1 MSNIKLN
8 AKLRAYSNASIELP
22 ALAVDGALSE
32 TSTNPVQNKVIT
44 LALSEKVD
52 EEVGKTLTSNDF
64 TNELKDKLDN
74 IEVGANKTIV
84 DTELSD
90 TSNNPVENKVI
101 SIALGDKVTIP
112 NTDGVI
118 SAQDGQISTIESLS
132 VEDTK
137 SLFDSVRNSLMSR
150 KTSMPS
156 KGVR

>member
-22 ALAVDGALSE
+22 ALVVDDALSE

-52 EEVGKTLTSNDF
+52 KEVGKTLTSNDF

-74 IEVGANKTIV
+74 IEVGANRTII

-101 SIALGDKVTIP
+101 SIALGGKVTIP

-118 SAQDGQISTIESLS
+118 SVQDGQISTIESLS

-137 SLFDSVRNSLMSR
+137 SLFDSVRGGLMSR

>member
-8 AKLRAYSNASIELP
+8 AKLRAYSSASIELP
-22 ALAVDGALSE
+22 ALAVDDALSE

-52 EEVGKTLTSNDF
+52 KEVGKTLTSNDF

-74 IEVGANKTIV
+74 IEVGANKTII

-118 SAQDGQISTIESLS
+118 SVQGSQISTIESLS

-137 SLFDSVRNSLMSR
+137 SLFNSVRDSLMSR

>member
-22 ALAVDGALSE
+22 ALAVDDTLSE
-32 TSTNPVQNKVIT
+32 TSTTPVQNKVIT
-44 LALSEKVD
+44 LVLSEKVD
-52 EEVGKTLTSNDF
+52 KEVGKTLTSNDF

-74 IEVGANKTIV
+74 IEVGANKTII

-101 SIALGDKVTIP
+101 SVALGDKVTIP

-118 SAQDGQISTIESLS
+118 SVQDGQISTIESLS

-137 SLFDSVRNSLMSR
+137 SLFSSVRDSLMSR

>member
-22 ALAVDGALSE
+22 ALAVDDTLSE

-52 EEVGKTLTSNDF
+52 KEVGKTLTSNDF

-74 IEVGANKTIV
+74 IEVGANKTII

-137 SLFDSVRNSLMSR
+137 SLFDSVRDSLMSR
-150 KTSMPS
+150 KTSVPS

>member
-22 ALAVDGALSE
+22 ALAVDDTLSE

-52 EEVGKTLTSNDF
+52 KEVGKILTSNDF
-64 TNELKDKLDN
+64 TDELKDKLDN
-74 IEVGANKTIV
+74 IEVGANKTII

-101 SIALGDKVTIP
+101 SVALGDKVTIP

-118 SAQDGQISTIESLS
+118 SVQGRQVSTIESLS

-137 SLFDSVRNSLMSR
+137 SLFSSVRDSLMSR

>member
-22 ALAVDGALSE
+22 ALVVDDALSE
-32 TSTNPVQNKVIT
+32 TSANPVQNKVIT

-52 EEVGKTLTSNDF
+52 KEVGKTLTSNDF

-74 IEVGANKTIV
+74 IEVGANKTII

-101 SIALGDKVTIP
+101 SVALGDKVTIP

-137 SLFDSVRNSLMSR
+137 SLFGSVRDSLMSR

>member
-22 ALAVDGALSE
+22 ALAVDDTLSE

-44 LALSEKVD
+44 LTLSEKVD
-52 EEVGKTLTSNDF
+52 KEVGKTLTSNDF

-74 IEVGANKTIV
+74 IEVGANKTII

-137 SLFDSVRNSLMSR
+137 SLFDSVRDSLMSR

>member
-8 AKLRAYSNASIELP
+8 ARLRAYSNASIELP
-22 ALAVDGALSE
+22 ALAVDDTLSE

-52 EEVGKTLTSNDF
+52 KEVGKTLTSNDF

-74 IEVGANKTIV
+74 IEVGANKTII

-101 SIALGDKVTIP
+101 SVALGDKVTIP
-112 NTDGVI
+112 NTNGVI
-118 SAQDGQISTIESLS
+118 SVQDKQISTVEPLS

-137 SLFDSVRNSLMSR
+137 SLFGSVCDSLMSR

-156 KGVR
+156 REVQ

>member
-22 ALAVDGALSE
+22 ALEVDDTLSE

-44 LALSEKVD
+44 VALSEKVD
-52 EEVGKTLTSNDF
+52 KEVGKTLTSNDF

-74 IEVGANKTIV
+74 IEVGANKTII

-90 TSNNPVENKVI
+90 TSNNPVQNKVI
-101 SIALGDKVTIP
+101 SVALGNKVTMP
-112 NTDGVI
+112 NTDGII

-132 VEDTK
+132 VEGTK
-137 SLFDSVRNSLMSR
+137 SLFNSVRDSLMSR

>member
-22 ALAVDGALSE
+22 ALTVDDALSE

-52 EEVGKTLTSNDF
+52 KEVGKTLTSNDF

-74 IEVGANKTIV
+74 IEVGANKTII

-101 SIALGDKVTIP
+101 SVALGDKVTIP

-118 SAQDGQISTIESLS
+118 SVQNGQISTIESLS

-137 SLFDSVRNSLMSR
+137 SLFGSVRDSLMSR

>member
-22 ALAVDGALSE
+22 ALAVDDTLSE

-52 EEVGKTLTSNDF
+52 KEVGKTLTSNDF

-74 IEVGANKTIV
+74 IEVGANKTII

-101 SIALGDKVTIP
+101 SVALGDKVTIP

-118 SAQDGQISTIESLS
+118 SVQNGQISTIESLS

-137 SLFDSVRNSLMSR
+137 SLFVSVRDSLMSR

>member
-1 MSNIKLN
+1 MSDIKLN

-22 ALAVDGALSE
+22 ALVVDDALSE

-52 EEVGKTLTSNDF
+52 KEVGKTLTSNDF

-74 IEVGANKTIV
+74 IEVGANKTII

-101 SIALGDKVTIP
+101 SVALGDKVTIP

-118 SAQDGQISTIESLS
+118 SVQDEQISTIESLS

-137 SLFDSVRNSLMSR
+137 SLFGSVRDSLMSR

>member
-22 ALAVDGALSE
+22 ALAVDDTLSE

-52 EEVGKTLTSNDF
+52 KEVGKTLTSNDF

-74 IEVGANKTIV
+74 IEVGANKTII

-90 TSNNPVENKVI
+90 TSNNPVQNKVI
-101 SIALGDKVTIP
+101 TVALGNKVTVP
-112 NTDGVI
+112 NTDGII
-118 SAQDGQISTIESLS
+118 SARDGQISTIESLS

-137 SLFDSVRNSLMSR
+137 SLFNSVRDSLMSR

>member
-8 AKLRAYSNASIELP
+8 AKLSAYSNASIELP
-22 ALAVDGALSE
+22 ALAVDDTLSE

-52 EEVGKTLTSNDF
+52 KEVGKTLTSNDF

-74 IEVGANKTIV
+74 IEVGANKTTI

-101 SIALGDKVTIP
+101 SVALGDKVTIP
-112 NTDGVI
+112 DTNGVI
-118 SAQDGQISTIESLS
+118 SVQDKQISTIESLS

-137 SLFDSVRNSLMSR
+137 SLFGSVCDSLMSR

-156 KGVR
+156 REVR

>member
-22 ALAVDGALSE
+22 ALAVDDTLSE

-44 LALSEKVD
+44 LALSEKVNK
-52 EEVGKTLTSNDF
+52 EVGKTLTSNDF
-64 TNELKDKLDN
+64 TNKLKDKLDN
-74 IEVGANKTIV
+74 IEVGANKTTI

-101 SIALGDKVTIP
+101 SVALGDKVTIP
-112 NTDGVI
+112 NTNGVI
-118 SAQDGQISTIESLS
+118 SVQDKQISTIESLS

-137 SLFDSVRNSLMSR
+137 SLFGSVCDRLMSR

>member
-22 ALAVDGALSE
+22 ALAVDDTLST

-52 EEVGKTLTSNDF
+52 KEVGKTLTSNDF

-74 IEVGANKTIV
+74 IEVGANKTTV

-90 TSNNPVENKVI
+90 TSTNPVANKVI
-101 SIALGDKVTIP
+101 SVALGDKVTIP
-112 NTDGVI
+112 NTNGVI
-118 SAQDGQISTIESLS
+118 SVQDKQISTIESLS

-137 SLFDSVRNSLMSR
+137 SLFDSVCDSLMSR

-156 KGVR
+156 RGVR

>member
-22 ALAVDGALSE
+22 ALVVDDALSE

-52 EEVGKTLTSNDF
+52 KEVGKTLTSNDF

-74 IEVGANKTIV
+74 IEVGANKTII

-90 TSNNPVENKVI
+90 TSNV
-101 SIALGDKVTIP
+101 
-112 NTDGVI
+112 
-118 SAQDGQISTIESLS
+118 
-132 VEDTK
+132 
-137 SLFDSVRNSLMSR
+137 
-150 KTSMPS
+150 
-156 KGVR
+156 

>member
-22 ALAVDGALSE
+22 ALAVDDTLSE

-44 LALSEKVD
+44 VALSEKVD
-52 EEVGKTLTSNDF
+52 KEVGKTLTSNDF

-74 IEVGANKTIV
+74 IEVGANKTII

-90 TSNNPVENKVI
+90 TSNNPVQNKVI
-101 SIALGDKVTIP
+101 SVALGDKVTIP

-118 SAQDGQISTIESLS
+118 SVQGSQVSTIESLS

-137 SLFDSVRNSLMSR
+137 SLFDSVRDSLMSR

>member
-22 ALAVDGALSE
+22 ALNVDDTLSE

-52 EEVGKTLTSNDF
+52 KEVGKTLTSNDF

-90 TSNNPVENKVI
+90 TSNNPVENRVI
-101 SIALGDKVTIP
+101 SVALGDKVTIP
-112 NTDGVI
+112 NTNGIV
-118 SAQDGQISTIESLS
+118 SVQDKQISTMEALS

-137 SLFDSVRNSLMSR
+137 SLFVSVCDSLMSR

>member
-22 ALAVDGALSE
+22 ALTVDDALSE

-44 LALSEKVD
+44 LALSEKVGK
-52 EEVGKTLTSNDF
+52 EVGKTLTSNDF

-101 SIALGDKVTIP
+101 SVALGDKVTIP

-137 SLFDSVRNSLMSR
+137 SLFSSVRDSLMSR

>member
-22 ALAVDGALSE
+22 TLSVDDTLSE

-44 LALSEKVD
+44 V
-52 EEVGKTLTSNDF
+52 
-64 TNELKDKLDN
+64 
-74 IEVGANKTIV
+74 
-84 DTELSD
+84 
-90 TSNNPVENKVI
+90 
-101 SIALGDKVTIP
+101 ALGNKVTIP

-118 SAQDGQISTIESLS
+118 SVRGSQVSTIESLS

-137 SLFDSVRNSLMSR
+137 SLFNSVRDSLMSR

>member
-8 AKLRAYSNASIELP
+8 AKLRAYSNASIDLT
-22 ALAVDGALSE
+22 ALAVDDALSE
-32 TSTNPVQNKVIT
+32 TSTNPVQNKVISV
-44 LALSEKVD
+44 ALSEKVD
-52 EEVGKTLTSNDF
+52 KEVGKTLTSNDF

-74 IEVGANKTIV
+74 IEVGANKTII

-90 TSNNPVENKVI
+90 TSNNPVQNKVI
-101 SIALGDKVTIP
+101 SVALGNKVTMP
-112 NTDGVI
+112 NTDGII

-132 VEDTK
+132 VENTK
-137 SLFDSVRNSLMSR
+137 SLFDSVRDSLMSR

>member
-22 ALAVDGALSE
+22 ALAVDDTLSE

-52 EEVGKTLTSNDF
+52 KEVGKTLTSNDF

-74 IEVGANKTIV
+74 IEVGANKTII
-84 DTELSD
+84 DAELSD

-112 NTDGVI
+112 NTDGII

-137 SLFDSVRNSLMSR
+137 SLFDSVRDSLMSR